1 MSDEREIL
9 GYREAEY
16 RRRCALA
23 FKDNQGRTLEN
34 IPEGLVWRLVDAL
47 RNINSTTDPAI
58 GSAKANE
65 RSYDSFQISRAALD
79 SLHIKESKRE

>member
-23 FKDNQGRTLEN
+23 FKDDQGRTLEN

-47 RNINSTTDPAI
+47 EEMLEHAERD
-58 GSAKANE
+58 GWDELGCSAGQAY
-65 RSYDSFQISRAALD
+65 RDHRALLD
-79 SLHIKESKRE
+79 NLHIKESK